1 MATIHSINKALF
13 ALGILFV
20 LANLLLPHNS
30 EFHWFGNA
38 GVFLILLSAVLS
50 FYLIRDQKAQ
60 IAAHKEQIALHESR
74 IAAQDAQISGHKA
87 EMAGKDLQISDMKA
101 NQAKSTQVKLTQDV
115 PPLAATTQP
124 AVENAVL
131 PAIAPENQA
140 ASDEVSEN
148 K

>member
-1 MATIHSINKALF
+1 
-13 ALGILFV
+13 
-20 LANLLLPHNS
+20 
-30 EFHWFGNA
+30 
-38 GVFLILLSAVLS
+38 
-50 FYLIRDQKAQ
+50 
-60 IAAHKEQIALHESR
+60 
-74 IAAQDAQISGHKA
+74 
-87 EMAGKDLQISDMKA
+87 MAGKDLQISDMKA